1 MAMLFVAAIFLG
13 GIKFT
18 ISACLDSDLSYAA
31 KVDAVKS
38 VTWKSY
44 NVLVNSSDVV
54 GTMRPFWKSTGFCPP
69 EPHQDPGFFL
79 GEDMQQNLIYIAS
92 IPGHGSTQVRM
103 HWLLDLINASMPTD
117 SSAPVAYNFS
127 HLDVLLDRLLS
138 LGLKPGFE
146 LMGNPFPRPLNFEL
160 PEDLQL
166 WRNLVATLASRYMG
180 RYGEDSVTQ
189 WNFESWN
196 EPDSEDY
203 GRNFTETGLCSYY
216 DASADGLQQASA
228 RLRFGGPAENL
239 GSKKKAPLA
248 WALLDHID
256 RSGSR
261 LDFLSVHEKGVAS
274 TPDIVVREKE
284 ALSRIRDRCPTL
296 ASKPCI
302 NDEADPLKN
311 WALPLPWRADATYA
325 AMLARLVDLHLREP
339 DACGDLSSDNGFL
352 SYPPQPFSQRTLLA
366 RFRMNESEPHVV
378 FVRKPIHTVTGLL
391 GKLGTR
397 VLGASVE
404 PAPADHEPTLGVVAT
419 SAGSRALSILVYY
432 NNDSSWEPGVEAQVS
447 IRVLLDSTAW
457 PRGSSWAV
465 YQLDNH
471 LTNPYAAW
479 IRQGCPPFPNRLQ
492 MNQLRANEEPR
503 LVSFGSSRAGD
514 SELPVELSVALP
526 GAALLVACGGPS
538 AKPAAP
544 RDVRVHRVASN
555 RSLVHWRQARD
566 GCTSGYRVLFSA
578 KVGGPYEPLGAGEPL
593 FPSLFVDCQLL
604 SESAA
609 CRGPGFL
616 RVAARVLGAGRSA
629 LSRPVPCALAHGP

>member
-1 MAMLFVAAIFLG
+1 RATSGPGGMRARGPSRSGIPHGESRGPKCFLIARVAPLSRGDREATPRRPRTSTRLQARGLLG
-13 GIKFT
+13 QNVANLGSNGERVVRDDHWRT
-18 ISACLDSDLSYAA
+18 ILQTNKGNVSDAPSR
-31 KVDAVKS
+31 D
-38 VTWKSY
+38 
-44 NVLVNSSDVV
+44 
-54 GTMRPFWKSTGFCPP
+54 C
-69 EPHQDPGFFL
+69 
-79 GEDMQQNLIYIAS
+79 
-92 IPGHGSTQVRM
+92 
-103 HWLLDLINASMPTD
+103 MPTD

-180 RYGEDSVTQ
+180 
-189 WNFESWN
+189 
-196 EPDSEDY
+196 
-203 GRNFTETGLCSYY
+203 LCSYY
-216 DASADGLQQASA
+216 DASADGLQQAYP

-261 LDFLSVHEKGVAS
+261 FDFLSVHEK
-274 TPDIVVREKE
+274 
-284 ALSRIRDRCPTL
+284 
-296 ASKPCI
+296 
-302 NDEADPLKN
+302 
-311 WALPLPWRADATYA
+311 
-325 AMLARLVDLHLREP
+325 LVDLHLREP

-419 SAGSRALSILVYY
+419 SAGWAKKQTQRIVPRRSRALSILVYY

-492 MNQLRANEEPR
+492 MNQLRANEVRGNPDTTEK
-503 LVSFGSSRAGD
+503 
-514 SELPVELSVALP
+514 SE
-526 GAALLVACGGPS
+526 AC
-538 AKPAAP
+538 AAP
-544 RDVRVHRVASN
+544 KR
-555 RSLVHWRQARD
+555 
-566 GCTSGYRVLFSA
+566 
-578 KVGGPYEPLGAGEPL
+578 
-593 FPSLFVDCQLL
+593 
-604 SESAA
+604 
-609 CRGPGFL
+609 
-616 RVAARVLGAGRSA
+616 
-629 LSRPVPCALAHGP
+629 LSRRW